1 MTDIR
6 EKKENVKMHLK
17 DLRQNLKKMHLE
29 VTEELILP
37 QPNDIKILMNKM
49 DQLLKLIE
57 SRQNISLITLIVNKL
72 KMKKIK
78 QFSQILLITVFLSS
92 CKSSMNKESP
102 RNNFE
107 DNIIEDTNSEKKR
120 MEIKFSCGDN
130 GISEYLDE
138 GWIILKEN
146 SQEKICTW
154 KSVPATKDC
163 DMEKDKGCKIT
174 KPDEIGEEKTYL
186 LEK

>member
-1 MTDIR
+1 
-6 EKKENVKMHLK
+6 
-17 DLRQNLKKMHLE
+17 
-29 VTEELILP
+29 
-37 QPNDIKILMNKM
+37 
-49 DQLLKLIE
+49 
-57 SRQNISLITLIVNKL
+57 
-72 KMKKIK
+72 MKKIK

>member
-1 MTDIR
+1 
-6 EKKENVKMHLK
+6 
-17 DLRQNLKKMHLE
+17 
-29 VTEELILP
+29 
-37 QPNDIKILMNKM
+37 
-49 DQLLKLIE
+49 
-57 SRQNISLITLIVNKL
+57 
-72 KMKKIK
+72 MKKIK

-107 DNIIEDTNSEKKR
+107 DNIIQDTNSEKKR